1 MAETAKANFAHLH
14 VHTSYSALAS
24 TVHIED
30 LFKKAKE
37 FGLPAVAMTDHG
49 NMAGVI
55 EFMGEAKKAGIKPI
69 YGCDVY
75 VKFDGAPETA
85 KFPYMR
91 LALLAMTKDG
101 FQNLVALV
109 SRSYTE
115 GRANRPIVT
124 KAWIE
129 ERAEGLIALS
139 GGLKGEIGYHLLN
152 NREDLAEAEFE
163 WMLKTFG
170 DRFYAELQENNL
182 SEQTRINEWLLAH
195 CKRTGVKPVATSDVH
210 YLEKDDAMSH
220 EIFILTQL
228 GRTLSDATKR
238 SLCTEF
244 WLKDPAT
251 MEEQFAF
258 CPEALANTLE
268 VADRCNVEFKFTD
281 DNGRPI
287 YYLPKFPIPANEA
300 PQSAEDFLALE
311 SRRGLEK
318 RFLAT
323 SFKPNLVRP
332 DWPELKQRYIQRNE
346 DEIGMIQKTGFSGYF
361 LIVSDFIRWAK
372 AQGIPVGPGRGSGA
386 GSTVAWALDIIDIDP
401 LPYNLLFERFINPER
416 VSMPDFDVDFCMDR
430 REEVIEYV
438 RQKYGKE
445 QVSQIITFGRLQTKA
460 CIKDV
465 GRVLGMSF
473 GEVDQLTK
481 LVPNRLGITLT
492 EALKEEPKFAE
503 LREMNPVVDNLFI
516 HALKLEGL
524 TRSFGKHAGGVII
537 TDLPLTNYAPLM
549 TDEEGSV
556 VVQYDKDASEK
567 VGLVKFDFLGL
578 KTLTHIQKAVDQVNE
593 KRKRGGLPP
602 DFRIEDVGVEDKDAY
617 ALIARGDNNGV
628 FQVESSGMIDLC
640 KKLGPANLEE
650 LTWINSIYRPG
661 PLESGMVDDFIER
674 KHGRIEIEY
683 PHPLLEDVLKESLG
697 VIIYQ
702 EQVMRAARELAGYSL
717 GEADLLRRAMG
728 KKKPEEMAKMKGSFV
743 ERATKNG
750 IDPAKATEIFDLIE
764 KFAGYGF
771 NKSHATAYAYVS
783 FQTAYLK
790 AHYPA
795 QFYAALLTTE
805 MSDTDKLAKYI
816 SDAKEHQ
823 IAVMGPDVNESE
835 RLFNVVT
842 AADGV
847 ESIRF
852 GMEAIKGCGAAAI
865 SVIVEERTAN
875 GPFRSFPDFCK
886 RMANKKVN
894 KKTLEV
900 LIRAGAFDSLYPQ
913 NVRGAQ
919 SGQGPAHLKM
929 NRQTLFKAIEPI
941 QTWAVKEAEI
951 AALGQGGLFD
961 ALFSSSGAGPALKAP
976 EPDMPFHSEFTHME
990 KLEAERELLGFYVSG
1005 HPLDPYRSL
1014 LRQVTTT
1021 NIARIFEMAK
1031 EGKLPKKEAGPVDWK
1046 ARKAAAG
1053 NEPAL
1058 GGMIT
1063 AAKEITTKKGDKMAF
1078 VTLEDYDG
1086 KIEVVCFPKAYE
1098 KCKDA
1103 IRAGNVV
1110 IVKGQIEGDE
1120 QGAKVLASHVESLE
1134 SASQERI
1141 KNVRTVV
1148 FRLDPYKT
1156 SRDQLENLKK
1166 LCLKSKGGCKGV
1178 IEYAAPDGVRAR
1190 FQFPDE
1196 LTFSA
1201 DYGFIQEVKEIFGSD
1216 VLGFQ

>member
-1 MAETAKANFAHLH
+1 MSVKFAHLH

-37 FGLPAVAMTDHG
+37 YGLPAVAMTDHG
-49 NMAGVI
+49 NMCAVI
-55 EFMGEAKKAGIKPI
+55 DFMGEAKKAGIKPI
-69 YGCDVY
+69 YGCDIY
-75 VKFDGAPETA
+75 VKLEGAPETA
-85 KFPYMR
+85 KFPYTR
-91 LALLAMTKDG
+91 LALLAMNKDG
-101 FQNLVALV
+101 FQNLVSLV

-115 GRANRPIVT
+115 GRANRPLVT
-124 KAWIE
+124 KAWVE

-152 NREDLAEAEFE
+152 NREDLAEIEFE
-163 WMLKTFG
+163 WLHKTFG

-182 SEQTRINEWLLAH
+182 SEQTRINEWLLER
-195 CKRTGVKPVATSDVH
+195 CKKSGVKPVATSDVH
-210 YLEKDDAMSH
+210 YLEKDDAMPH
-220 EIFILTQL
+220 EVFILTQL
-228 GRTLSDATKR
+228 GRTLSDANKR

-281 DNGRPI
+281 DKGRPI
-287 YYLPKFPIPANEA
+287 YYLPNFQIPAGE
-300 PQSAEDFLALE
+300 SAKTVEEFLAVE

-318 RFLAT
+318 RFAAPAFQ
-323 SFKPNLVRP
+323 SNLKRP
-332 DWPELKQRYIQRNE
+332 DWPELKKAYEQRNE

-372 AQGIPVGPGRGSGA
+372 GQGIPVGPGRGSGA

-416 VSMPDFDVDFCMDR
+416 ISMPDFDVDFCMNR
-430 REEVIEYV
+430 RGEVIEYV

-445 QVSQIITFGRLQTKA
+445 QVSQIVTFGRLQAKA

-481 LVPNRLGITLT
+481 LVPAQLGITLS
-492 EALKEEPKFAE
+492 EALEKEPKFAE
-503 LREMNPVVDNLFI
+503 LRANNPTVDQLFI
-516 HALKLEGL
+516 YALKLEGL
-524 TRSFGKHAGGVII
+524 TRSYGKHAGGVII
-537 TDLPLTNYAPLM
+537 TDSPLTNYAPLM
-549 TDEEGSV
+549 TDEEGAV
-556 VVQYDKDASEK
+556 VVQYDKDAAEK

-578 KTLTHIQKAVDQVNE
+578 KTLTHIQKAVDLVNE
-593 KRKRGGLPP
+593 KRKRGGLEGN
-602 DFRIEDVGVEDKDAY
+602 FRIEDVGVEDKDAY

-628 FQVESSGMIDLC
+628 FQVESSGMVDLC
-640 KKLGPANLEE
+640 KKLGPSNLEE

-674 KHGRIEIEY
+674 KHGRIEIKY
-683 PHPLLEDVLKESLG
+683 PVPQLEEVLKESLG

-702 EQVMRAARELAGYSL
+702 EQVMRAARVLAGYSL

-728 KKKPEEMAKMKGSFV
+728 KKKPEEMAKMKAGFV

-750 IDPAKATEIFDLIE
+750 IETLKATEIFDLIE

-771 NKSHATAYAYVS
+771 NKSHATAYAYIS

-823 IAVMGPDVNESE
+823 IPVLGPDVNESE

-842 AADGV
+842 AADGS

-852 GMEAIKGCGAAAI
+852 GMEAIKGCGEAAI

-894 KKTLEV
+894 KKTIEV
-900 LIRAGAFDSLYPQ
+900 LIRTGAFDSFYPQ
-913 NVRGAQ
+913 GRGM
-919 SGQGPAHLKM
+919 KV
-929 NRQTLFKAIEPI
+929 NRHTLFKAIEPI
-941 QTWAVKEAEI
+941 VAWAVKEAEV

-961 ALFSSSGAGPALKAP
+961 AVFSTTGGGPSLKAP
-976 EPDMPFHSEFTHME
+976 EPDMPFQTEFTHME
-990 KLEAERELLGFYVSG
+990 KLDAERELLGFYVSG

-1014 LRQVTTT
+1014 LRQCTSTS
-1021 NIARIFEMAK
+1021 IGRIFEMAR

-1046 ARKAAAG
+1046 ARKAAAA

-1058 GGMIT
+1058 GGIIT
-1063 AAKEITTKKGDKMAF
+1063 AAKEIMTKKG
-1078 VTLEDYDG
+1078 
-1086 KIEVVCFPKAYE
+1086 
-1098 KCKDA
+1098 
-1103 IRAGNVV
+1103 
-1110 IVKGQIEGDE
+1110 
-1120 QGAKVLASHVESLE
+1120 
-1134 SASQERI
+1134 
-1141 KNVRTVV
+1141 
-1148 FRLDPYKT
+1148 
-1156 SRDQLENLKK
+1156 
-1166 LCLKSKGGCKGV
+1166 
-1178 IEYAAPDGVRAR
+1178 
-1190 FQFPDE
+1190 
-1196 LTFSA
+1196 
-1201 DYGFIQEVKEIFGSD
+1201 
-1216 VLGFQ
+1216 

>member
-1 MAETAKANFAHLH
+1 VSEQEKPKAKFAHLH
-14 VHTSYSALAS
+14 VHTAYSALAS
-24 TVHIED
+24 TVHVED

-37 FGLPAVAMTDHG
+37 YGLPAVAMTDHG
-49 NMAGVI
+49 NMCGVI
-55 EFMGEAKKAGIKPI
+55 EVMNEAKKAGVKPI
-69 YGCDVY
+69 YGCDMY
-75 VKFDGAPETA
+75 VKLEGAAETV
-85 KFPYMR
+85 KFPYTR
-91 LALLAMTKDG
+91 LTLLAMNKGG

-115 GRANRPIVT
+115 GLAQRPLVT
-124 KAWIE
+124 KKWIE
-129 ERAEGLIALS
+129 ERAEGIIALS

-163 WMLKTFG
+163 WLRATFG

-182 SEQTRINEWLLAH
+182 AEQTRINEWLLARCRKH
-195 CKRTGVKPVATSDVH
+195 GVKPVATSDVH

-220 EIFILTQL
+220 EVFILTQL
-228 GRTLSDATKR
+228 GRTLSDVNKR

-268 VADRCNVEFKFTD
+268 VADRCDVQFKFTD
-281 DNGRPI
+281 DKGRPI
-287 YYLPKFPIPANEA
+287 YYLPKFPIP
-300 PQSAEDFLALE
+300 PGEDAKTPEEYLAVAA
-311 SRRGLEK
+311 RRGLAK
-318 RFLAT
+318 RFEAP
-323 SFKPNLVRP
+323 SFKPTRERP
-332 DWPELKQRYIQRNE
+332 DWTELKKAYEQRNE

-372 AQGIPVGPGRGSGA
+372 GQGIPVGPGRGSGA

-416 VSMPDFDVDFCMDR
+416 ISMPDFDVDFCMDR
-430 REEVIEYV
+430 RGEVIEYV
-438 RQKYGKE
+438 RQKYGKD

-460 CIKDV
+460 VIKDV

-492 EALKEEPKFAE
+492 EALAEEPKFAE
-503 LREMNPVVDNLFI
+503 LRETNPTVDTLFT

-537 TDLPLTNYAPLM
+537 TDSPLTNYAPLM
-549 TDEEGSV
+549 MDEEGSI
-556 VVQYDKDASEK
+556 VVQYDMSAAEK

-578 KTLTHIQKAVDQVNE
+578 KTLTHIQTAVKLVNE
-593 KRKRGGLPP
+593 KRKREGKPE
-602 DFRIEDVGVEDKDAY
+602 DFRIEDVGSSDEKAY

-628 FQVESSGMIDLC
+628 FQVESSGMAELC
-640 KKLGPANLEE
+640 KKLAPANLEE
-650 LTWINSIYRPG
+650 LTWINALYRPG

-674 KHGRIEIEY
+674 KNGRMEIAY
-683 PHPLLEDVLKESLG
+683 PHPLLEEVLKESLG

-702 EQVMRAARELAGYSL
+702 EQVMRAARVLAGYSL

-743 ERATKNG
+743 ERSAKNG
-750 IDPAKATEIFDLIE
+750 IDAAKATEIFDLIE

-816 SDAKEHQ
+816 SDAKDHD
-823 IAVMGPDVNESE
+823 VPVLGPDVNESDH
-835 RLFNVVT
+835 LFNVVF
-842 AADGV
+842 AADGK

-852 GMEAIKGCGAAAI
+852 GMQAIKGCGEAAI
-865 SVIVEERTAN
+865 SAIVEERAAN
-875 GPFRSFPDFCK
+875 GPFRSFPEFCK
-886 RMANKKVN
+886 RVANKKVN

-900 LIRAGAFDSLYPQ
+900 LIRAGAFDSLYDL
-913 NVRGAQ
+913 G
-919 SGQGPAHLKM
+919 SGKTGKI
-929 NRQTLFKAIEPI
+929 NRQTMFKSIEPI
-941 QTWAVKEAEI
+941 VTWAAKEAEV

-961 ALFSSSGAGPALKAP
+961 AMFSASGSGPALKAP
-976 EPDMPFHSEFTHME
+976 EPDMPFVNEFTHME

-1005 HPLDPYRSL
+1005 HPLDPYKSL
-1014 LRQVTTT
+1014 LRQVTSTSVGK
-1021 NIARIFEMAK
+1021 IFEMAR
-1031 EGKLPKKEAGPVDWK
+1031 EGKLPKKDPAMDWK
-1046 ARKAAAG
+1046 ARKAAMA

-1058 GGMIT
+1058 GGIIT

-1078 VTLEDYDG
+1078 VTLEDFEG
-1086 KIEVVCFPKAYE
+1086 KIEVVCFPKSYE
-1098 KCKDA
+1098 KCKDS

-1110 IVKGQIEGDE
+1110 VVRGQIEGNE

-1134 SASQERI
+1134 AASQEKIR
-1141 KNVRTVV
+1141 NVKTVV
-1148 FRLDPYKT
+1148 FRLDPYST

-1166 LCLKSKGGCKGV
+1166 LCVKSRGPCRGV
-1178 IEYAAPDGVRAR
+1178 IEYVAPDGVRAR
-1190 FQFPDE
+1190 FQFPDD

-1201 DYGFIQEVKEIFGSD
+1201 DYGFIQEVKEIFGRD